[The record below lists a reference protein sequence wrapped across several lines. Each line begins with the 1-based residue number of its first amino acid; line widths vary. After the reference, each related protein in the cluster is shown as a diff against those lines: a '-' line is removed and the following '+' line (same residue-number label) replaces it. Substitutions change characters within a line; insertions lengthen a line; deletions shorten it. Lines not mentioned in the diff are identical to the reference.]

1 MTEAINNL
9 SQEVNNAVNESLS
22 GVQDYVNITLQ
33 VTNIFCTTYVSNV
46 EDCYLFYYYYLQASA
61 MMCQRFSCIAIIS

>member
-9 SQEVNNAVNESLS
+9 SQEVNNAVNESLA

-33 VTNIFCTTYVSNV
+33 VTNNFCVT
-46 EDCYLFYYYYLQASA
+46 
-61 MMCQRFSCIAIIS
+61 

>member
-9 SQEVNNAVNESLS
+9 SQEVNNAVNESLA

-33 VTNIFCTTYVSNV
+33 VTNIFCTT
-46 EDCYLFYYYYLQASA
+46 
-61 MMCQRFSCIAIIS
+61 

>member
-9 SQEVNNAVNESLS
+9 SQEVNNAVNESLA

-33 VTNIFCTTYVSNV
+33 VTNISLYHLSFYCGGLLLILSLFTSQCYDVSN
-46 EDCYLFYYYYLQASA
+46 
-61 MMCQRFSCIAIIS
+61 IATIS